1 MTSFTLINARVLT
14 EDGFVDGVSVVVKD
28 GIISDLRAGGDHDPS
43 AEFVDLNNGLLLPG
57 FIDVQV
63 NGGGGVLFNDDPS
76 VETVRVMASAHRAYG
91 TTSLLPTLI
100 SDDLEKIEL
109 AIAAVDKAIE
119 DKIPGIVGVHI
130 EGPFLNE
137 VKKGIH
143 DADKLRPLT
152 KDALALLTAAKRARV
167 VLTLAPECADPDD
180 IRYLAERGVRICAG
194 HTNATYDQARAAF
207 QAGVSGATHLF
218 NAMSPMQSREPGVIP
233 ATLES
238 DAWCGIIV
246 DGVHVHPAMLRLAL
260 RAKADKRFMLVTDAM
275 PSVGSD
281 VDHFYLNGNRI
292 HVRDGKCFSDD
303 GTLAGAALTMIDAVK
318 NAVSMLSV
326 DLEAASR
333 MASANPAA
341 FLGMERLTG
350 SIAVGKQADF
360 VWLDHDLHILGTWV
374 RGVADDRVLSVK

>member
-207 QAGVSGATHLF
+207 QAGVSGATHC
-218 NAMSPMQSREPGVIP
+218 SMQCRPCNPESR
-233 ATLES
+233 AS
-238 DAWCGIIV
+238 YRR
-246 DGVHVHPAMLRLAL
+246 RLS
-260 RAKADKRFMLVTDAM
+260 RT
-275 PSVGSD
+275 
-281 VDHFYLNGNRI
+281 H
-292 HVRDGKCFSDD
+292 
-303 GTLAGAALTMIDAVK
+303 GAA
-318 NAVSMLSV
+318 
-326 DLEAASR
+326 
-333 MASANPAA
+333 
-341 FLGMERLTG
+341 
-350 SIAVGKQADF
+350 
-360 VWLDHDLHILGTWV
+360 
-374 RGVADDRVLSVK
+374 